1 MFNLKGKIVVIT
13 RPSSGLGD
21 QTARCFDKEGVNL
34 VVMARR
40 IERLR
45 LLQEEVEK
53 LELDI

>member
-21 QTARCFDKEGVNL
+21 QTARCFDKEGSNL

-40 IERLR
+40 LERLR
-45 LLQEEVEK
+45 LLQDEVEK
-53 LELDI
+53 LDI